1 MRLFLFILATSAL
14 AILEVA
20 AVTPE
25 QSEFFETKVR
35 PVLAEH
41 CYKCHSA
48 KAEKLKAELYLDS
61 RAGML
66 KGGELGPA
74 INLEKPEDSL
84 LLKAI
89 GWKERDLQ
97 MPPRKALPRKVV
109 EDFNKWVNMGAP
121 WPGDQPTVAIQPKAG
136 FDFEVERKSHWAW
149 KKVQK
154 SKFPEAAKGR
164 EIDYFIEQKMKE
176 KELAISPEAP
186 AHTLIRRVNFD
197 MIGLP
202 PTPAQT
208 EEFVSGKKTWDE
220 VVEELLASPHYGVR
234 WGRHWLDVAR
244 FADGYGGFLDAGKFD
259 SAWQYRDWVIS
270 ALNTDMPYNDFLRFQ
285 LAGDILA
292 PKEHAVAT
300 GFLALGPQYRGDG
313 GDAQSNAIAK
323 SETLDDRVDTVG
335 RGLLGLTLACS
346 RCHDHKFDPIPMQ
359 DYYSLAGVFQNTS
372 VGETPMVPQEEVD
385 AYNAKLKA
393 IQDYRKETD
402 EMIKEEG
409 LKMVEKELPKL
420 ALYMVSAV
428 EFKESGTKE
437 RLQPWA
443 RQKGLAGGIF
453 NSCLKFFTG
462 PKNTSKLPAADAW
475 FTSKTMEA
483 AKELQ
488 TYVLKNR
495 EAKEVK
501 DFLNRGFKYD
511 RNQIIDD
518 FSEKLAEEVK
528 FRRKEHSQMEKDK
541 PKKYP
546 YAHVLRESGSR
557 NMKVAL
563 RGNLLKPGPEAPRR
577 FLKILDDEQSAFS
590 KGSGRQELAEKL
602 IDPTNPLTA
611 RVFVNRVWGWHFG
624 KNLVKTPSNF
634 GKLGNAPTHPQ
645 LLDWL
650 AATFV
655 EEGWSIKDLHRK
667 ILTSQAWK
675 QSSQFDEAKFTKDG
689 DNVYLWR
696 MNPRKLEA
704 EVWRDAVLAVSGKLD
719 PTIGGKPFDDP
730 SKDFRRTIH
739 ARSSRNGDQFPADQ
753 FLRLF
758 DFPVP
763 RASVA
768 RRTPSITPQ
777 QSLFMLNNPFVT
789 NQAKALAAK
798 VKVET
803 EKESA
808 IQYLYQ
814 MLFARN
820 PTPQELAVGTQFL
833 EGKDAKPLPLT
844 REERYAQALL
854 ASAEFLFIE

>member
-1 MRLFLFILATSAL
+1 MRPLFFILATVC
-14 AILEVA
+14 ILTFHAA

-74 INLEKPEDSL
+74 INLEKAEDSL

-97 MPPRKALPRKVV
+97 MPPRKALPKKVV
-109 EDFNKWVNMGAP
+109 EDFTEWVNMGAP
-121 WPGDQPTVAIQPKAG
+121 WPGDQPAVAIQPKAG
-136 FDFEVERKSHWAW
+136 IDFETERTSHWAW
-149 KKVQK
+149 QPIQK
-154 SKFPEAAKGR
+154 PVLPETAKGK
-164 EIDYFIEQKMKE
+164 EIDFFIEQKMKE
-176 KELAISPEAP
+176 KGLAFSPEAP
-186 AHTLIRRVNFD
+186 AHILIRRIYFD

-208 EEFVSGKKTWDE
+208 DEFVSGKKSWND
-220 VVEELLASPHYGVR
+220 VVEEHLASPHYGVR

-259 SAWQYRDWVIS
+259 NAWLYRDWVIS
-270 ALNTDMPYNDFLRFQ
+270 ALNADMPYNDFLRYQ

-292 PKEHAVAT
+292 PKEHSVAT

-313 GDAQSNAIAK
+313 GDAQSNAIAR

-335 RGLLGLTLACS
+335 RGLMGLTLACS
-346 RCHDHKFDPIPMQ
+346 RCHDHKFDPIPTQ
-359 DYYSLAGVFQNTS
+359 DYYSIAGIFQNTS
-372 VGETPMVPQEEVD
+372 VGESPMVSQEEVD
-385 AYNAKLKA
+385 AYNNKLKA
-393 IQDYRKETD
+393 IKDYKIETD
-402 EMIKEEG
+402 KMIKEEG
-409 LKMVEKELPKL
+409 LKMVEKELPRL
-420 ALYMVSAV
+420 SLYIMAAV
-428 EFKESGTKE
+428 EFKESGTKD
-437 RLQPWA
+437 RYQTWA
-443 RQKGLAGGIF
+443 REKGFAGGIF
-453 NSCLKFFTG
+453 NSCLNFFTG

-475 FTSKTMEA
+475 FTSKTLKSA
-483 AKELQ
+483 QELQ
-488 TYVLKNR
+488 AYVLANR
-495 EAKEVK
+495 DAKEVQ
-501 DFLNRGFKYD
+501 DFLNKGFRYD
-511 RNQIIDD
+511 HNQIIDD
-518 FSEKLAEEVK
+518 FPEKLAEEVK
-528 FRRKEHSQMEKDK
+528 FRRKEHVQMEKEK
-541 PKKYP
+541 PEKYP

-634 GKLGNAPTHPQ
+634 GKLGNTPTHPQ

-667 ILTSQAWK
+667 ILTSRAWK
-675 QSSQFDEAKFTKDG
+675 QSSQFDHAKFAKDG
-689 DNVYLWR
+689 ENVYLWR

-704 EVWRDAVLAVSGKLD
+704 EVWRDAILAVSGKLD
-719 PTIGGKPFDDP
+719 PAIGGKPFDDP
-730 SKDFRRTIH
+730 AKDFRRTIH

-768 RRTPSITPQ
+768 QRTPSITPQ

-789 NQAKALAAK
+789 NQAKALVAK
-798 VKVET
+798 VKGEPT
-803 EKESA
+803 
-808 IQYLYQ
+808 IPYLYQ
-814 MLFARN
+814 LLFARK